1 MEEAKPAVVPQQ
13 PKGGDALRRDRR
25 VLQDIGNR
33 PITRSFHAQLIAKG
47 QEKGVNNVNPVVLP
61 VLDDK
66 LALNRK
72 RVPAKKVVPRKEI
85 DKPKADAVVV
95 ISSDEGEEKKKPVN
109 RCKPEEGRKEVK
121 TLTSILTARS
131 KAMALGV
138 NIKPKEKIVEI
149 DSADVNDEL
158 AVVEYIDDLYK
169 FYKLTEDDSR
179 VHDYMDSQ
187 PDINTKMRSILIDW
201 LIDVH
206 RKFELMPETFYL
218 TVNIIDR
225 YLSKK
230 IISRRELQLI
240 GISSMVIAS
249 KYEEIWAPQVNDF
262 VCLSDYA
269 YTSDQI
275 LRMEKE
281 ILGKLEWYLTVP
293 TPYVFLSRYIKASV
307 SPDEETKNMV
317 FFLAELGIL
326 HYPTIILYSPSMI
339 SAAAV
344 YAARYTLNKN
354 PFWTETLK
362 HHTGYSEDQLRDCAK
377 LLVGLHSNAAESK
390 LQAVY
395 RKFSRPDYGAVALSV
410 PAKSFQ
416 PSS

>member
-1 MEEAKPAVVPQQ
+1 MEEARAGTAVVPPP
-13 PKGGDALRRDRR
+13 PKGGDGLRNNRR

-33 PITRSFHAQLIAKG
+33 PITRSFRAQLIAKA
-47 QEKGVNNVNPVVLP
+47 QEKGVKNMNPVVLP
-61 VLDDK
+61 VLEDK
-66 LALNRK
+66 VALNQK
-72 RVPAKKVVPRKEI
+72 RISTQKVVPRKEI
-85 DKPKADAVVV
+85 EKQTAEDLVI
-95 ISSDEGEEKKKPVN
+95 ISSDEEEKDKSV
-109 RCKPEEGRKEVK
+109 EGRKEVK

-149 DSADVNDEL
+149 DSADVNNEL

-187 PDINTKMRSILIDW
+187 PDINTRMRSILIDW

-218 TVNIIDR
+218 TVNILDR

-230 IISRRELQLI
+230 IISRRELQLV

-269 YTSDQI
+269 YSADQI
-275 LRMEKE
+275 LRMEKA

-307 SPDEETKNMV
+307 SPDVEVVNFLWVFQKNR
-317 FFLAELGIL
+317 
-326 HYPTIILYSPSMI
+326 IIL
-339 SAAAV
+339 
-344 YAARYTLNKN
+344 
-354 PFWTETLK
+354 
-362 HHTGYSEDQLRDCAK
+362 
-377 LLVGLHSNAAESK
+377 
-390 LQAVY
+390 
-395 RKFSRPDYGAVALSV
+395 
-410 PAKSFQ
+410 
-416 PSS
+416 

>member
-1 MEEAKPAVVPQQ
+1 MEEARARTAVVPPP
-13 PKGGDALRRDRR
+13 PKGVDGLINNRR

-33 PITRSFHAQLIAKG
+33 PITRSFRAQLIAKA
-47 QEKGVNNVNPVVLP
+47 QEKGVKNVNPVVLP
-61 VLDDK
+61 VLEDK
-66 LALNRK
+66 VALNQKCVRTQ
-72 RVPAKKVVPRKEI
+72 KVVPKKEI
-85 DKPKADAVVV
+85 EKQTPEDLVI
-95 ISSDEGEEKKKPVN
+95 ISSDEEEKDKSV
-109 RCKPEEGRKEVK
+109 EGRKEVK

-131 KAMALGV
+131 KAMAFGV

-206 RKFELMPETFYL
+206 RKFELMPETLYL
-218 TVNIIDR
+218 TVNILDR

-230 IISRRELQLI
+230 IVSRRALQLV

-269 YTSDQI
+269 YSANQI
-275 LRMEKE
+275 LRTEKA

-307 SPDEETKNMV
+307 SPDVEMKNMV

-344 YAARYTLNKN
+344 YAARYTLNKI
-354 PFWTETLK
+354 PVWTETLK
-362 HHTGYSEDQLRDCAK
+362 HHTGHSEEQLRDCAK
-377 LLVGLHSNAAESK
+377 LLVGLHSNSAESK

-395 RKFSRPDYGAVALSV
+395 RKFSRPEYGAVALFV
-410 PAKSFQ
+410 PAKSFH
-416 PSS
+416 SSS